1 MTGRSR
7 ADLVLIG
14 QQPDEPGRA
23 LKYDPKYCEAIRMMA
38 QAGEFPET
46 WCATIGIHKVTLYR
60 WADDHPEFEEAVMI
74 AWVLLQSFWTKY
86 AVTNLTNTDLRGNV
100 LIRMLQRRFPGLYG
114 GDTQIEGTLEH
125 FMARNTKTA
134 AAPAPEA
141 NQPDIP
147 ITDRDAMLAKI
158 AKLQDRLKQREGG
171 T

>member
-1 MTGRSR
+1 M
-7 ADLVLIG
+7 V
-14 QQPDEPGRA
+14 
-23 LKYDPKYCEAIRMMA
+23 
-38 QAGEFPET
+38 
-46 WCATIGIHKVTLYR
+46 
-60 WADDHPEFEEAVMI
+60 

-86 AVTNLTNTDLRGNV
+86 ATANLTNTDLRGNV

-125 FMARNTKTA
+125 FMARNAKTA

-141 NQPDIP
+141 NQPDTP
-147 ITDRDAMLAKI
+147 ITDREAMLAKI